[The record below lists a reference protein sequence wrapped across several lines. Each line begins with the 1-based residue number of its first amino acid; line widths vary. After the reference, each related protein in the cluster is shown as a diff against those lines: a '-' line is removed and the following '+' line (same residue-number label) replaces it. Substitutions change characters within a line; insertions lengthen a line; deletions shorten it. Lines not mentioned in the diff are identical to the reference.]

1 MYEKPSAEHDLE
13 VIKRVLVV
21 DDDKGIRDLLQMA
34 LESEGYQVAAAAD
47 GATAIEFLTSAED
60 AWIVLLDIM
69 MPGMDGLEVC
79 VRLCGAGPRAARHR
93 VALMTAGRPQLR
105 DYPPPARMV
114 LSKPFRLHTLHDLVA
129 ALAHNQAGCEDWQEQ
144 PQKPFAGEQHS

>member
-1 MYEKPSAEHDLE
+1 MSEGAVSTYGLAEKTRRQALLISSALAGFCVSLCVRQLRPFQVQKQQAAFLRELRQRRKVMYEQLSAAPSIEI
-13 VIKRVLVV
+13 VTRVLVV

-69 MPGMDGLEVC
+69 MP
-79 VRLCGAGPRAARHR
+79 
-93 VALMTAGRPQLR
+93 
-105 DYPPPARMV
+105 
-114 LSKPFRLHTLHDLVA
+114 
-129 ALAHNQAGCEDWQEQ
+129 
-144 PQKPFAGEQHS
+144 